1 MENLIL
7 HIYES
12 GKSKPEQI
20 VNIRFSQLQIAQRLM
35 PVKLKKSLERVG
47 IDINILSQLSDKNF
61 SKGVLIEV
69 ESNQEKLV
77 ISVE

>member
-1 MENLIL
+1 MEKLIF
-7 HIYES
+7 HMYEF
-12 GKSKPEQI
+12 GKSKPEKTVI
-20 VNIRFSQLQIAQRLM
+20 IRFSQLQIAQRLM
-35 PVKLKKSLERVG
+35 PIKLKEFLEREG

-69 ESNQEKLV
+69 ESNQEKLA

>member
-7 HIYES
+7 HIYEP
-12 GKSKPEQI
+12 GKSKPEQTVI
-20 VNIRFSQLQIAQRLM
+20 LRFSQLQTAQRLM
-35 PVKLKKSLERVG
+35 PVKLNESLERVG
-47 IDINILSQLSDKNF
+47 IDINILSQLSEKNF

>member
-35 PVKLKKSLERVG
+35 PVKLKESLERVG

-61 SKGVLIEV
+61 SKGVLIVV

>member
-1 MENLIL
+1 MENLIF

-12 GKSKPEQI
+12 GKSKPEKTVI
-20 VNIRFSQLQIAQRLM
+20 MRFSQLQIAQKLM
-35 PVKLKKSLERVG
+35 PVELRESLDREG
-47 IDINILSQLSDKNF
+47 IDINVLNHQTSKNF

-69 ESNQEKLV
+69 ESDQEKLI

>member
-1 MENLIL
+1 MEKLIL

-20 VNIRFSQLQIAQRLM
+20 VSIRFSQLQIAQRLM
-35 PVKLKKSLERVG
+35 PVKLKESLGRVG
-47 IDINILSQLSDKNF
+47 IYINILSQLSGKNF